1 MKRILIGLLAFS
13 LFSCTKD
20 AGLSYADKDA
30 VYFQYSYKQY
40 QTVINYDNIVFS
52 FGMKGDEVQID
63 TAKIVVKLMGNVS
76 DKDRHYAVRVFQD
89 STTAVAGVHY
99 EAIAPLQVFHANKL
113 QDTLR
118 VIVKRSALN
127 SSHISKEEKAI
138 KLEIIDAEDFA
149 VGANKGQFMKL
160 RLNNYLSEPKW
171 WESYER
177 SGLYYYH
184 PEKWKVLMKFHDDF
198 KKTGSQQPINVNMVT
213 PYFSA
218 LRSYLANI
226 PTYDK
231 ETNQRILIDRLV
243 D

>member
-1 MKRILIGLLAFS
+1 MKRILIGLLALS
-13 LFSCTKD
+13 AFSCTKE
-20 AGLSYADKDA
+20 AGLSYTDKDA
-30 VYFQYSYKQY
+30 VYFDYSYKQY
-40 QTVINYDNIVFS
+40 QTVINFDKVIFS
-52 FGMKGDEVQID
+52 FGMKEDDVRVD

-76 DKDRHYAVRVFQD
+76 DKDRQYAVRVYAD
-89 STTAVAGVHY
+89 STTAVEGIHY
-99 EAIAPLQVFHANKL
+99 EAIAPLQTFKANKL

-118 VIVKRSALN
+118 ILVKRDALN
-127 SSHISKEEKAI
+127 SSHIFKEERDI
-138 KLEIIDAEDFA
+138 KLEIIAADDFA
-149 VGANKGQFMKL
+149 VGADKGRFMKL

-184 PEKWKVLMKFHDDF
+184 PEKWKILMKFHDDF
-198 KKTGSQQPINVNMVT
+198 KKTGAEQPININMVS

-218 LRSYLANI
+218 LRSYLSNI